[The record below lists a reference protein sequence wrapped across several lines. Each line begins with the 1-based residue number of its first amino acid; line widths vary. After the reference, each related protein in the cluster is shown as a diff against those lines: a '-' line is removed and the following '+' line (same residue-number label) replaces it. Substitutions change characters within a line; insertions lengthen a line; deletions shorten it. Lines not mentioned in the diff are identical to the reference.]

1 MPTLLCHIAWMPS
14 YAGEADVHAG
24 GHAYVRETGY
34 GHELF
39 NFMPFGGFCYGY
51 VQSRSGT
58 VDIRRLGGDDDE
70 TFFDDVTVIWTATPA
85 QGERVIVGWYRG
97 ARIFRHEQ
105 VGSLKG
111 REVQGRKIGYY
122 AQAHSE
128 DAVLVPVEQRDFR
141 VPHHGKGLP
150 GQSSVFY
157 PEDSEAPEMGVWLG
171 RAMDY
176 ISTWTGNAV
185 AGRSGGTGPGWPST
199 PDASHNAAVEAA
211 AIAFVRRCLGNET
224 LDRQADNCGWDLEF
238 MRVSRP
244 LCVEVKGVSGPE
256 PVVELPPNEYAA
268 MKRAMSGDFSE
279 GEYRLAVVCNALT
292 APKLFLFGHGGGTDW
307 ICELT
312 SKRISVTERIAAR
325 LAEKR

>member
-39 NFMPFGGFCYGY
+39 NFMPFDGVCYGY
-51 VQSRSGT
+51 VQSRSRT
-58 VDIRRLGGDDDE
+58 VDIRRLGADDDD
-70 TFFDDVTVIWTATPA
+70 TFLDDVTVIWTATSA
-85 QGERVIVGWYRG
+85 EGERVIVGWYRS
-97 ARIFRHEQ
+97 ARIFRNEQ

-122 AQAHSE
+122 TQARAE
-128 DAVLVPVEQRDFR
+128 DAVLVSAEHRDFS

-171 RAMDY
+171 RAMNF
-176 ISTWTGNAV
+176 ISTWTGNAA
-185 AGRSGGTGPGWPST
+185 AGGSGATGTGWAST
-199 PDASHNAAVEAA
+199 PDAAHNAAVEAA

-224 LDRQADNCGWDLEF
+224 RDRQKDNCGWDLEF
-238 MRVSRP
+238 MRAGRS
-244 LCVEVKGVSGPE
+244 LCVEVKGLSGDE

-268 MKRAMSGDFSE
+268 MKRAMTGDFPE

-292 APKLFLFGHGGGTDW
+292 APELFLFAHAGEKDW
-307 ICELT
+307 MCELA
-312 SKRISVTERIAAR
+312 SKRITVTERVAAR
-325 LAEKR
+325 LADTS